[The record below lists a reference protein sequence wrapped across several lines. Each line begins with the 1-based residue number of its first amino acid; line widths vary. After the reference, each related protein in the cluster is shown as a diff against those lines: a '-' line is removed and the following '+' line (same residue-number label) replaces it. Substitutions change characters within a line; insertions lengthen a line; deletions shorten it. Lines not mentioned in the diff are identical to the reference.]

1 VSTYRRRFGEPL
13 TDDEVYGY
21 WLFVASVL
29 VAVAG
34 MVLAL
39 STDGISTTREMA
51 FSLAGLG
58 LAGALTGLVV
68 GQSFHRLAKLLVY
81 LGAAVC
87 LAAVGWFTTVYPFE
101 WQLGRAAT
109 TNVILLYTVGISII
123 TLSGVIAPVTVGQ
136 SRARSAAETALAAA
150 REESD
155 ERGRDAATLRAEVDE
170 RDERIDRL
178 EAELDELRESRDAA
192 QAEVGAARQET
203 AAERERAD
211 DAEAHADRLHESS
224 ATFQL
229 YRDKASEWR
238 WRLVHRNGNIV
249 ATSGEGYASDRNAR
263 RGMRSVTRNALGAD
277 VLWDRGDEEP
287 EPAVDPVEEDPKT
300 TFELYRDDAE
310 EYRWRL
316 RHDNGQIVAAAA
328 RGFSSKS
335 AAADGI
341 EAVRTHVGPAD
352 YLEFDPAAF
361 EVYEDAAGE
370 YRWRLVH
377 RNGRILGDSGEGY
390 ISRSNA
396 RRAVETVAETAGAAA
411 VDADDGAR
419 FEVYQDAAGKHR
431 WRLLSANGELIADGG
446 QGYGDRSAATD
457 AVERVREYAPV
468 ADALTIGEA
477 AVEIDEDDAGEYRWR
492 LRHRNGTIL
501 ATGGEGYSDRSGAV
515 EGINGVKRNAP
526 NTAVAEVEAG
536 QRD

>member
-1 VSTYRRRFGEPL
+1 MSTYRKRFGEPL
-13 TDDEVYGY
+13 TNDEVYGY
-21 WLFVASVL
+21 WLFVVSVL
-29 VAVAG
+29 AAVAG

-39 STDGISTTREMA
+39 STESIGTTREMA
-51 FSLAGLG
+51 FSLTGLG

-68 GQSFHRLAKLLVY
+68 GQSFHRVAKLLVY

-87 LAAVGWFTTVYPFE
+87 VAAVGWFTAVYPFE

-109 TNVILLYTVGISII
+109 TNVIALYTLGLGVI
-123 TLSGVIAPVTVGQ
+123 TFSGVLAPVTVGQ
-136 SRARSAAETALAAA
+136 SRARSAAEAALAAA
-150 REESD
+150 RETSAD
-155 ERGRDAATLRAEVDE
+155 REREASALRSELEEKAD
-170 RDERIDRL
+170 RIERL
-178 EAELDELRESRDAA
+178 EAELDELSDSRDAA
-192 QAEVGAARQET
+192 AAAADAASEET

-211 DAEAHADRLHESS
+211 DAQARLERLHEST

-238 WRLVHRNGNIV
+238 WRLVHRNGNII
-249 ATSGEGYASDRNAR
+249 ATSGESYASDRNAR
-263 RGMRSVTRNALGAD
+263 RGMQSVTRNALGAD

-287 EPAVDPVEEDPKT
+287 EPTVDPVATDPKT

-316 RHDNGQIVAAAA
+316 RHDNGRIVAAAA

-335 AAADGI
+335 AATDGI

-352 YLEFDPAAF
+352 YLAFDPAAF

-377 RNGRILGDSGEGY
+377 RNGRILADSGEGY
-390 ISRSNA
+390 VSRSNA
-396 RRAVETVAETAGAAA
+396 RRAVETVAETAGEAA

-419 FEVYQDAAGKHR
+419 FEVYEDAGGEHR
-431 WRLLSANGELIADGG
+431 WRLLSANNELIADGG
-446 QGYGDRSAATD
+446 QGYADRSAATD
-457 AVERVREYAPV
+457 AVERVCEYAPD
-468 ADALTIGEA
+468 ADALTVGEA
-477 AVEIDEDDAGEYRWR
+477 AVEIYEDAGGEYRWR

-515 EGINGVKRNAP
+515 EGVNGVKQNAP
-526 NTAVAEVEAG
+526 NTAIEEVES
-536 QRD
+536 Q